1 MRTEHLEIHKCAIKL
16 ATLATGILPDM
27 NRAHRG
33 FIGKDL
39 REATKGVIKAIRL
52 ANEARDQSRI
62 DHLSTVLD
70 LTESIVIDFRIAFEL
85 RLINRDCWGAV
96 CIIEKSS
103 YTSRTAETTAVGI
116 RTPEWGGDE
125 PQCVLQAAFFAPVLS
140 SYGRPGGGS
149 RKARGCSI
157 RSSNSR
163 FGRPPLLEQGLA
175 VTNRNW
181 SNKMT
186 STSFSVKESRTLERA
201 SRILEK
207 SLLETDAEKLSS
219 VSSASLY
226 LRSKIGPKK
235 REHFIA
241 LWLNTQNRLI
251 ASETLFQGSLTECRV
266 YIREVV
272 RSAVEKNASAVIFA
286 HNHPGGST
294 RPSQSDIDLTEEL
307 RRALAVVDVGLLDHF
322 IVTAESISSM
332 VELGLLATHKVQQ

>member
-1 MRTEHLEIHKCAIKL
+1 MRTEQLSIHKCAIEL
-16 ATLATGILPDM
+16 ATLATRILPDM

-33 FIGKDL
+33 LIGKDI
-39 REATKGVIKAIRL
+39 RDAAKAVIKNIRY
-52 ANEARDQSRI
+52 ANESRDQARVDYISA
-62 DHLSTVLD
+62 VLD

-85 RLINRDCWGAV
+85 RLINRGICEAV
-96 CIIEKSS
+96 CIIEKSG
-103 YTSRTAETTAVGI
+103 YTSCTAETTAGGI
-116 RTPEWGGDE
+116 GTPVWGGDE

-140 SYGRPGGGS
+140 SYGRPGGRS

-181 SNKMT
+181 SNEMT
-186 STSFSVKESRTLERA
+186 STSFSVRESRTLERA

-207 SLLETDAEKLSS
+207 SLLEIDAEKLSS
-219 VSSASLY
+219 VASASLY
-226 LRSKIGPKK
+226 LRSKIGRKK

-266 YIREVV
+266 YLREVV
-272 RSAVEKNASAVIFA
+272 RSAVENNAAAVIFA
-286 HNHPGGST
+286 HNHPGGSAQ
-294 RPSQSDIDLTEEL
+294 PSQADIDLTEEL
-307 RRALAVVDVGLLDHF
+307 RRTLAVIDVGLLDHF
-322 IVTAESISSM
+322 IVTADSICSM
-332 VELGLLATHKVQQ
+332 VELGLLAVHKVQQ